1 MSKDADAGK
10 ATVNKKGIR
19 SHVEL
24 EILKIILD
32 ENPDL
37 KKKVLRFMKKNH
49 PGIFIEKHNERK

>member
-1 MSKDADAGK
+1 MSKDADK

-32 ENPDL
+32 ENPEL

-49 PGIFIEKHNERK
+49 PGIFSEKHTKKNNP